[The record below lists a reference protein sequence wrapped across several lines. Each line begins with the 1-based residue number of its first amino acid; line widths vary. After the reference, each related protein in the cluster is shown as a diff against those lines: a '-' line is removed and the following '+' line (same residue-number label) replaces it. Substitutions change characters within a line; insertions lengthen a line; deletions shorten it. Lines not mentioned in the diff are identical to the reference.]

1 MKRQW
6 NLILALIVVLIIA
19 IFSVINVEP
28 VTVNYLFGKAEWPLI
43 LVIIGSVV
51 LGALLV
57 GSLGMMKIYQ
67 LQKALKKAEMNKDK
81 VPKNN
86 VEKNK

>member
-6 NLILALIVVLIIA
+6 NLLLALFVVLIIA
-19 IFSVINVEP
+19 VFSVINVDP

-43 LVIIGSVV
+43 LVIIGSVL

-57 GSLGMMKIYQ
+57 GLIGMMKIYQ
-67 LQKALKKAEMNKDK
+67 LQRALKKAEGEIDHHS
-81 VPKNN
+81 
-86 VEKNK
+86 

>member
-6 NLILALIVVLIIA
+6 NLILAIIVVLIIA
-19 IFSVINVEP
+19 IFSVINVDQ

-43 LVIIGSVV
+43 LVIIGSVL

-57 GSLGMMKIYQ
+57 GLISMMKIYQ
-67 LQKALKKAEMNKDK
+67 LQRALKKAGGEIDQHS
-81 VPKNN
+81 
-86 VEKNK
+86 

>member
-6 NLILALIVVLIIA
+6 SLILAIIVVLIIA
-19 IFSVINVEP
+19 VFSVINVDM

-43 LVIIGSVV
+43 LVIIGSVL

-57 GSLGMMKIYQ
+57 GLISMMKIYQ
-67 LQKALKKAEMNKDK
+67 LQRALKKAGGEIDQHS
-81 VPKNN
+81 
-86 VEKNK
+86 

>member
-6 NLILALIVVLIIA
+6 NLILALILVLIIA
-19 IFSVINVEP
+19 VFSVINVDI

-43 LVIIGSVV
+43 LVIIGSVL

-57 GSLGMMKIYQ
+57 GLIGMMKIYQ
-67 LQKALKKAEMNKDK
+67 LQRALKKAGGEIDQNS
-81 VPKNN
+81 
-86 VEKNK
+86 